1 LNGVQFG
8 ATRVHNDVR
17 FHWGSIAASRDVM
30 FLDSAATPVVTHRKG
45 YTHTITDIA
54 SPTRLEVFAALAETR
69 KSLAYAFL
77 VTHGPVW
84 DNFARNLVVWAAP
97 RIPAANKGEAL
108 RRCLAEVDAAT
119 CSRAFADVDPTPLTC
134 VPSY

>member
-1 LNGVQFG
+1 
-8 ATRVHNDVR
+8 
-17 FHWGSIAASRDVM
+17 M
-30 FLDSAATPVVTHRKG
+30 DSAATPVVTHRKG

-69 KSLAYAFL
+69 KSLAYAVL

-84 DNFARNLVVWAAP
+84 DNFARDLVVWAAP

-108 RRCLAEVDAAT
+108 LPRTVNGTGHTDPSEFCAT
-119 CSRAFADVDPTPLTC
+119 SI
-134 VPSY
+134 

>member
-1 LNGVQFG
+1 MHTVGDARQTTAGIDGADAEKLGGYFPNLN
-8 ATRVHNDVR
+8 A
-17 FHWGSIAASRDVM
+17 IAAE
-30 FLDSAATPVVTHRKG
+30 L
-45 YTHTITDIA
+45 
-54 SPTRLEVFAALAETR
+54 LA
-69 KSLAYAFL
+69 
-77 VTHGPVW
+77 
-84 DNFARNLVVWAAP
+84 DARNLVVWAAP

>member
-1 LNGVQFG
+1 
-8 ATRVHNDVR
+8 
-17 FHWGSIAASRDVM
+17 M
-30 FLDSAATPVVTHRKG
+30 DSAATPVVTHRKG

-84 DNFARNLVVWAAP
+84 DNFARDLVVWAAP

-119 CSRAFADVDPTPLTC
+119 CSKSLRGRRPDSSDVRALVLEGD
-134 VPSY
+134 

>member
-1 LNGVQFG
+1 
-8 ATRVHNDVR
+8 
-17 FHWGSIAASRDVM
+17 M
-30 FLDSAATPVVTHRKG
+30 DSAATPVVTHRKG

-69 KSLAYAFL
+69 KSLAYAVL

>member
-1 LNGVQFG
+1 MKFSG
-8 ATRVHNDVR
+8 HDE
-17 FHWGSIAASRDVM
+17 S
-30 FLDSAATPVVTHRKG
+30 PVVELSVV
-45 YTHTITDIA
+45 I
-54 SPTRLEVFAALAETR
+54 PTKE
-69 KSLAYAFL
+69 

-84 DNFARNLVVWAAP
+84 DNFARDLVVWAAP

>member
-1 LNGVQFG
+1 MMRRMILCLACAVL
-8 ATRVHNDVR
+8 AR
-17 FHWGSIAASRDVM
+17 AA
-30 FLDSAATPVVTHRKG
+30 AAAPFVCVV
-45 YTHTITDIA
+45 ITGFNA
-54 SPTRLEVFAALAETR
+54 V
-69 KSLAYAFL
+69 AYAVL

-84 DNFARNLVVWAAP
+84 DNFARDLVVWAAP